1 MRDQYEHK
9 LEALN
14 ANLIEMGQMCSHA
27 VTRAIQALT
36 ELNEDAAR
44 EVIDQEKSVNAL
56 ENAISQQSILLILKE
71 TPVASDLRF
80 VSAALHMNTDLERI
94 GDQAEDI
101 SILVLEMLRR
111 NHAIKEMHSLREMAA
126 VTDHMINQ
134 AVQAFIRG
142 DSALAQETALLDDQV
157 DTLFLAVRDE
167 LILDIRER
175 TLDAGVMVDL
185 LMIAKYLER
194 IGDHAQNIAESVLF
208 SLTGKS
214 TKFD

>member
-142 DSALAQETALLDDQV
+142 DSDLAQETALLDDQV

-175 TLDAGVMVDL
+175 TLDAGDMVDL

>member
-36 ELNEDAAR
+36 ELNEAAAR
-44 EVIDQEKSVNAL
+44 EVIDQEKSVNAM
-56 ENAISQQSILLILKE
+56 ENSISQQSILLILKE

-80 VSAALHMNTDLERI
+80 VSAALRMNTDLERI

-101 SILVLEMLRR
+101 SVLVLEMLRQ
-111 NHAIKEMHSLREMAA
+111 NHTIKEMHSLREMAEI
-126 VTDHMINQ
+126 TDHMINQ

-157 DTLFLAVRDE
+157 DALFLAVRDE
-167 LILDIRER
+167 IILDIRER

-214 TKFD
+214 AKFD

>member
-142 DSALAQETALLDDQV
+142 DSDLAQETALLDDQV

>member
-101 SILVLEMLRR
+101 SVLVLEMLRR

>member
-71 TPVASDLRF
+71 TPVASD
-80 VSAALHMNTDLERI
+80 
-94 GDQAEDI
+94 
-101 SILVLEMLRR
+101 
-111 NHAIKEMHSLREMAA
+111 
-126 VTDHMINQ
+126 
-134 AVQAFIRG
+134 
-142 DSALAQETALLDDQV
+142 
-157 DTLFLAVRDE
+157 
-167 LILDIRER
+167 
-175 TLDAGVMVDL
+175 
-185 LMIAKYLER
+185 
-194 IGDHAQNIAESVLF
+194 
-208 SLTGKS
+208 
-214 TKFD
+214 

>member
-142 DSALAQETALLDDQV
+142 DSDLAQETALLDDQV

-214 TKFD
+214 AKFD

>member
-111 NHAIKEMHSLREMAA
+111 NHVIKEMHSLREMAA

-142 DSALAQETALLDDQV
+142 DSDLAQETALLDDQV